1 MWRDQRVVHVWI
13 GFEQIAATTVQQF
26 AHQLLEIKNKIEPIA
41 KTKFNS
47 VLLNKYRN
55 GNDSISWHSDA
66 EKELGLN
73 NYSLNSLDSLS
84 FNDSTTVSC
93 YFNDSKYK
101 IDLLKMKVT
110 LLQENTF
117 KE

>member
-1 MWRDQRVVHVWI
+1 MFFRFIEIEEEEHISVYVEKISI
-13 GFEQIAATTVQQF
+13 GE
-26 AHQLLEIKNKIEPIA
+26 EGGKY
-41 KTKFNS
+41 S
-47 VLLNKYRN
+47 LLNRFQ
-55 GNDSISWHSDA
+55 IT